1 MNDRAVDRFDLELP
15 GDHVRSL
22 TSASRTIKEYEF
34 SKKEFFLEQEAK
46 EYTSLYREP
55 AKPPTTPAEKARA
68 AQRQA
73 ALEELNKTEVAGS
86 VFVKAEWSGYGDK
99 MPPARAETLFKS
111 GRAERN
117 RVFHTKHQQFELLQA

>member
-1 MNDRAVDRFDLELP
+1 MNDRAVDRFDLDLP

-34 SKKEFFLEQEAK
+34 SRKECVLEREAK
-46 EYTSLYREP
+46 EYNSRYREP
-55 AKPPTTPAEKARA
+55 ARAPTTDAEIRRE

-73 ALEELNKTEVAGS
+73 ALEELSKEEIAGS

-111 GRAERN
+111 QRAEKN
-117 RVFHTKHQQFELLQA
+117 RVFHTKHQQLELLQA